1 MEKKSFVSKQIA
13 VILWLL
19 MAAISAIEGLKQ
31 FQTGGATNPWF
42 YLMLGVFI
50 VSAYMY
56 FTRKNKRLD
65 TPDKK

>member
-13 VILWLL
+13 VILWLML
-19 MAAISAIEGLKQ
+19 AAISAIEGLKQ

-65 TPDKK
+65 TPGKK

>member
-13 VILWLL
+13 VILWLML
-19 MAAISAIEGLKQ
+19 AAVSAIEGLKQ
-31 FQTGGATNPWF
+31 YQTGGASNPWF
-42 YLMLGVFI
+42 YLMLGVFV

-65 TPDKK
+65 SGDKK